1 MLKPFTLSFFASE
14 WSVSASGAKS
24 VASAV
29 CIYKEE
35 AATLTCHSF
44 RNQIVYTLIT
54 INAKVRNYSPFSI
67 LALRAARA
75 SFSPSEVVAAWFW
88 IVGISLLLAL
98 LARGLRGAAGV
109 SPR

>member
-1 MLKPFTLSFFASE
+1 MERQRE
-14 WSVSASGAKS
+14 WEQRALQVRC
-24 VASAV
+24 VY
-29 CIYKEE
+29 IKEE

-109 SPR
+109 SPHLQRCGCVRG

>member
-88 IVGISLLLAL
+88 IAGISLLLAL